1 MEVSET
7 GCANWNCL
15 GLNPMLE
22 SYDKQG
28 NCSGVVKEMVSIGN
42 CKGLWTW
49 FRGKKNEEQFI
60 TLNQGQPRLAK
71 QANTPC
77 SKCVLV

>member
-15 GLNPMLE
+15 GLNPVLE
-22 SYDKQG
+22 YYDKEG
-28 NCSGVVKEMVSIGN
+28 NCSGVVEEMFSIGN
-42 CKGLWTW
+42 CKGLWTL
-49 FRGKKNEEQFI
+49 FSGKKNEEQFI
-60 TLNQGQPRLAK
+60 TPNQGLAK
-71 QANTPC
+71 QADTPR